1 MTTKKRERIG
11 IGGQRYTVTLAPR
24 AENDLDVI
32 AAELE
37 ITKAEAFRRALS
49 LYRHAIDA
57 DGVVLKKGGKDQ
69 LLLVK

>member
-1 MTTKKRERIG
+1 MAAKKQKHTG

-32 AAELE
+32 SAELQ
-37 ITKAEAFRRALS
+37 ISKAEAFRRALS
-49 LYRHAIDA
+49 LYKHAIDA
-57 DGVVLKKGGKDQ
+57 DDVVLRKGGKDQ